1 MPTPAPDGA
10 SPSSNDLALNQPG
23 ATLRQKSVEMRK
35 SHPVLLPLP
44 RPFGIHNDGRA
55 WRRGAQGEE
64 AVGRQLR
71 KQGECRRVIH
81 NVSFGKND
89 VDIGYVVI
97 GSPGVFVLNTKNHLG
112 GRVVAFTSAIY
123 VNGERQ
129 TYLAKSLAEGRRA
142 TKLLRS
148 ACGMDVQVK
157 PVIVIMASEL
167 SFIGSPVFVDVVAGK
182 VIVKW
187 LENQVPFLDPSKV
200 ESIHEVARSRSTRV
214 S

>member
-1 MPTPAPDGA
+1 
-10 SPSSNDLALNQPG
+10 
-23 ATLRQKSVEMRK
+23 MRK